1 VKVLTVMGA
10 RPQFI
15 KAAAAR
21 RVLLKQ
27 CEEILVHTGQR
38 YDANMS
44 AVFFYPCAPAK
55 STQTR

>member
-1 VKVLTVMGA
+1 MGA